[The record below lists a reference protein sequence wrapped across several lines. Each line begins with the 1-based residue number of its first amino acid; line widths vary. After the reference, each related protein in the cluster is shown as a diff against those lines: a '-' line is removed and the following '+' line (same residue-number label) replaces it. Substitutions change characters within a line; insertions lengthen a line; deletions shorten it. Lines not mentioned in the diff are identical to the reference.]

1 MITLYTLFLSLY
13 MENSAY
19 FLHYQVKKEKLM
31 LKRQMLTAE
40 SVLTVEG
47 FYSLFHMILKDRV
60 SGGELHDF
68 YEVVYVESG
77 FYYVILDGK
86 LHTVPP
92 GSCVFFSPNTY
103 HSGDGS
109 TPVNATIKIIS
120 FECNSTLMSHFDNRV
135 FALEGEQRQSFL
147 CAFDA
152 LDHCIENAKRC
163 SLQIKEGAGPADIQ
177 YARLQFESFLL
188 MLYKNSAPLPK
199 ESDRATARKAEFRR
213 ISDYLKSNLHRPLTL
228 DDISTECSLSISKLK
243 SICRFFCDCGPIDY
257 LISLRIIRAKYLILE
272 GELNFTEIAQ
282 ATGFASP
289 HYFSRVFRDRTGM
302 TASQY
307 AKSPNQNII

>member
-1 MITLYTLFLSLY
+1 M
-13 MENSAY
+13 
-19 FLHYQVKKEKLM
+19 V
-31 LKRQMLTAE
+31 KRQMITAE

-47 FYSLFHMILKDRV
+47 FYSLFHMVLKDRI

-103 HSGDGS
+103 HSDDGS
-109 TPVNATIKIIS
+109 TPVNATVKIIS

-135 FALEGEQRQSFL
+135 FTLEDEPKQSFL
-147 CAFDA
+147 HAFDA
-152 LDHCIENAKRC
+152 LSLCIENTKKHNLSA
-163 SLQIKEGAGPADIQ
+163 KEGAGPTDIQ

-188 MLYKNSAPLPK
+188 ILYKNSAPLPK

-213 ISDYLKSNLHRPLTL
+213 ISDYLKTNLHRPLTL
-228 DDISTECSLSISKLK
+228 DDISTECSVSISKLK
-243 SICRFFCDCGPIDY
+243 SVCRFFCDCGPIDY

-282 ATGFASP
+282 VTGFSSP
-289 HYFSRVFRDRTGM
+289 HYFSRVFRGRTGM
-302 TASQY
+302 TPSQY
-307 AKSPNQNII
+307 AKSPNQSII

>member
-1 MITLYTLFLSLY
+1 M
-13 MENSAY
+13 
-19 FLHYQVKKEKLM
+19 V
-31 LKRQMLTAE
+31 KRQMITAE

-47 FYSLFHMILKDRV
+47 FYSLFHMVLKDRI

-103 HSGDGS
+103 HSDDGS
-109 TPVNATIKIIS
+109 TPVNATVKIIS

-135 FALEGEQRQSFL
+135 FTLEDEPKQSFL
-147 CAFDA
+147 HAFDA
-152 LDHCIENAKRC
+152 LSLCIENTKKHNLSA
-163 SLQIKEGAGPADIQ
+163 KEGAGLTDIQ

-188 MLYKNSAPLPK
+188 MLYKNSVPLPK

-213 ISDYLKSNLHRPLTL
+213 VSDYLKTNLHRPLTL

-302 TASQY
+302 TASQF